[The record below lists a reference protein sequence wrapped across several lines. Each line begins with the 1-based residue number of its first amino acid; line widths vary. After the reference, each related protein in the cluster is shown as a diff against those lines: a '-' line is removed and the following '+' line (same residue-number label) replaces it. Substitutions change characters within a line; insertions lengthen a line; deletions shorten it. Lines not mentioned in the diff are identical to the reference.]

1 MSAGPSNGNADRSQ
15 RTRER
20 LLVAAVDT
28 LIDKGYA
35 ATTVAAVQARAGLSR
50 GALLHHY
57 PTKAGLLLEAVEFL
71 ADTQLEELDVR
82 AVKLAAAPEADL
94 DRRTQLWLDLM
105 WSSFAS
111 RLFVAVLELWIAART
126 EPDLRDQ
133 LIPYERRLGARLRR
147 VAATLLGPDMDQA
160 QTKRLFSMTLVY
172 YRGLAVSGLLD
183 MTPKAQ
189 RALLAEWRDVVAPPS
204 GSRSRHSGSPAIQSR
219 TSPLNSSGRT

>member
-1 MSAGPSNGNADRSQ
+1 MSAGSSNGNSDRSQ

-57 PTKAGLLLEAVEFL
+57 PTKAGLLLEAVELL
-71 ADTQLEELDVR
+71 ADTQLVDLDLR
-82 AVKLAAAPEADL
+82 AADLSAAAEADL

-126 EPDLRDQ
+126 EPELRAQ
-133 LIPYERRLGARLRR
+133 LIPYERRLGGRLRR
-147 VAATLLGPDMDQA
+147 VAQTLLGPDMDQA
-160 QTKRLFSMTLVY
+160 QTKRLFTMTLVY
-172 YRGLAVSGLLD
+172 YRGLAMSGLLD

-189 RALLAEWRDVVAPPS
+189 RTLLAEWRDVVAPTA
-204 GSRSRHSGSPAIQSR
+204 RPA
-219 TSPLNSSGRT
+219 PN